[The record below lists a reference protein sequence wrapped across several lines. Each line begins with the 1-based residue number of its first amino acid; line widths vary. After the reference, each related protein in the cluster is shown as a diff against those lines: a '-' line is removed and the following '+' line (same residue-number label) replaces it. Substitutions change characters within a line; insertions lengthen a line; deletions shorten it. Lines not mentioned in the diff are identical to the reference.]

1 MPRPDITSWSG
12 PLFKRQ
18 LRAALDWLESM
29 IGTGGGG
36 GGSILLD
43 GGSLAV
49 AHPTGAVLL
58 DGGSL

>member
-36 GGSILLD
+36 GSGTFDLD
-43 GGSLAV
+43 DGTAST
-49 AHPTGAVLL
+49 TGAFTF
-58 DGGSL
+58 DEGGA